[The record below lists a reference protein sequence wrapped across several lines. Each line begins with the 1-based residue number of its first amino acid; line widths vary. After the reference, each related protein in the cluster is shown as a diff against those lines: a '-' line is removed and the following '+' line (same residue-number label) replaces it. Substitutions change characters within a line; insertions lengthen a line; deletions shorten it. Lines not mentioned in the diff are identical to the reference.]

1 MPRLA
6 LIAMIGWIWMTG
18 CNRQGSS
25 GDAISLKPVTLP
37 GGQQVMAEVMLRP
50 EDMMRGMMYRSSL
63 APDRGLLFVHGRP
76 GKYTYWMH
84 NVRVPLDII
93 WMDSGR
99 RIVEM
104 SLNTPPCLEQDP
116 VKCPQYGGKEDAQF
130 VLELAGGMAAKYG
143 LAVGQI
149 VSF

>member
-1 MPRLA
+1 MPRA
-6 LIAMIGWIWMTG
+6 ILIVMIGWMWMAG
-18 CNRQGSS
+18 CNRQVSS
-25 GDAISLKPVTLP
+25 EEAISLKPVTLP

-50 EDMMRGMMYRSSL
+50 EDMMRGMMYRASL
-63 APDRGLLFVHGRP
+63 APDRGMLFVHARP

-84 NVRVPLDII
+84 NVRIPLDII
-93 WMDSGR
+93 WMDSGH

-104 SLNTPPCLEQDP
+104 SPETPPCLERDP
-116 VKCPQYGGKEDAQF
+116 VKCPQYGGRENAQF
-130 VLELAGGMAAKYG
+130 VLELAGGMAARYG